1 MEEKKNQIGDW
12 LEQLQRESWNLELL
26 VSGFSIFLLMQAY
39 QGLIAAF
46 QYINLNTGLDGN
58 LDGMLRTLVG
68 ILLLGSI
75 VLTINLVVHVF
86 LRGFWI
92 GAVGLRSVQSKID
105 LDKLGYSE
113 YFTEKLKTRVP
124 SLDRMLEKLD
134 TLSSVIFSFT
144 FLIVFMFFS
153 LFMFLATISL
163 FVYFIDFGLELL
175 DEDAVIRKVIN
186 KVAISVLFAMLLAGI
201 IYAIDTLTLGFF
213 KKYNRLSRLYFPIY
227 KWIGK
232 IIMAGIY
239 RSIYYSLISR
249 FPKNYIRVL
258 LSVYVLLFFLIPFI
272 KYDQYIYYPDNGSQF
287 KLSSNEYDDIRNEE
301 HYIGDASISSQIV
314 SGSFLPLFIRYS
326 LDDNEVLEKICK
338 DFVPMKKDGFNS
350 GIEIGSGG
358 INLNDAFVKEN
369 EPGKAL
375 KCFSDLYVVEIDSIK
390 IETDFYFS
398 IHPNQGE
405 RGVQTMLEIDT
416 LQKGKHEI
424 YIQKKKLNRKDE
436 VEDVGYS
443 RILFWKE

>member
-1 MEEKKNQIGDW
+1 MEEEKEHIGDW
-12 LEQLQRESWNLELL
+12 LEKLQRESWNLELL

-39 QGLIAAF
+39 QGLVSAF
-46 QYINLNTGLDGN
+46 QYINLNTGLNGN

-68 ILLLGSI
+68 VLLLGSI
-75 VLTINLVVHVF
+75 VLTINLIAHVF

-105 LDKLGYSE
+105 IEKLGYSE
-113 YFTEKLKTRVP
+113 YFTEKLKTSVP

-134 TLSSVIFSFT
+134 TLSSVIFAFT

-163 FVYFIDFGLELL
+163 FIYFIDLGLNLL
-175 DEDAVIRKVIN
+175 EEGAVFKKVVKTVTIFL
-186 KVAISVLFAMLLAGI
+186 ILSMLFAGI

-232 IIMAGIY
+232 ITMASVY

-249 FPKNYIRVL
+249 FPKKYIRIL
-258 LSVYVLLFFLIPFI
+258 LFVYVLLFFMIPFM
-272 KYDQYIYYPDNGSQF
+272 KFDQYIYYPDNGSQF
-287 KLSSNEYDDIRNEE
+287 KLSSNEYDDIRNKEN
-301 HYIGDASISSQIV
+301 YIGDASISSQIV

-338 DFVPMKKDGFNS
+338 DFVPKKKDGFNS
-350 GIEIGSGG
+350 GIYIGSEG
-358 INLNDAFVKEN
+358 ININDAFVKED

-375 KCFSDLYVVEIDSIK
+375 ECFADFYVVTIDSVNIK
-390 IETDFYFS
+390 TDFYFY
-398 IHPNQGE
+398 IHPNQRE

-424 YIQKKKLNRKDE
+424 YIQKKRLNRKDE
-436 VEDVGYS
+436 IEDVGYS
-443 RILFWKE
+443 RIFFWKE

>member
-1 MEEKKNQIGDW
+1 MEEEKEHIGDW
-12 LEQLQRESWNLELL
+12 LEKLQQESWNLELL

-39 QGLIAAF
+39 QGLVSAF
-46 QYINLNTGLDGN
+46 QYINLNTGLNGN

-68 ILLLGSI
+68 VLLLGSI
-75 VLTINLVVHVF
+75 VLTINLIAHVF

-105 LDKLGYSE
+105 IEKLGYSE
-113 YFTEKLKTRVP
+113 YFTEKLKTSVP

-134 TLSSVIFSFT
+134 TLSSVIFAFT

-163 FVYFIDFGLELL
+163 FIYFIDLGLNLL
-175 DEDAVIRKVIN
+175 EEGAVFKKVVKTVTIFL
-186 KVAISVLFAMLLAGI
+186 ILSMLFAGI

-232 IIMAGIY
+232 ITMASVY

-249 FPKNYIRVL
+249 FPKNYIRIL
-258 LSVYVLLFFLIPFI
+258 LFVYVLLFFMIPFM
-272 KYDQYIYYPDNGSQF
+272 KFDQYIYYPDNGSQF
-287 KLSSNEYDDIRNEE
+287 KLSSNEYDDIRNKEN
-301 HYIGDASISSQIV
+301 YIGDASISSQIV

-326 LDDNEVLEKICK
+326 LDDNKVLEKICK
-338 DFVPMKKDGFNS
+338 DFVPKKKDGFNS
-350 GIEIGSGG
+350 GIYIGSEG
-358 INLNDAFVKEN
+358 ININDAFVEED

-375 KCFSDLYVVEIDSIK
+375 ECFADFYVVTIDSVNIK
-390 IETDFYFS
+390 TDFYFY
-398 IHPNQGE
+398 IHPNQRE

-424 YIQKKKLNRKDE
+424 YIQKKRLNRKDE
-436 VEDVGYS
+436 IEDVGYS
-443 RILFWKE
+443 RIFFWKE